1 MKTFSC
7 IPTLKTEL
15 YQPLSDSPNQAIE
28 FHPQSQ
34 EIPPPSEFRSPSP
47 EIHHPFPV
55 IRPPSLDIHKKS
67 TELHHRSL
75 PIQKFLHDLPEQPV
89 ENKSLKKRERGAK
102 PKKTVGTVGCKA
114 YSNQRQ
120 LLRIERE
127 KVLARDRVLASLTGN
142 IPRPMWKS
150 FQAIWDSAN
159 DCDHV
164 DNVKAKFIINQVRII
179 VGLSSP
185 TLGEIKTK

>member
-1 MKTFSC
+1 MLNQRKQ
-7 IPTLKTEL
+7 LV
-15 YQPLSDSPNQAIE
+15 LSVAKRTTTKDNCLESRE
-28 FHPQSQ
+28 KRFWQ
-34 EIPPPSEFRSPSP
+34 EI
-47 EIHHPFPV
+47 
-55 IRPPSLDIHKKS
+55 
-67 TELHHRSL
+67 
-75 PIQKFLHDLPEQPV
+75 
-89 ENKSLKKRERGAK
+89 
-102 PKKTVGTVGCKA
+102 
-114 YSNQRQ
+114 
-120 LLRIERE
+120 
-127 KVLARDRVLASLTGN
+127 VLASLTGN